1 MKLGSEAVTT
11 TLIVLKPT
19 ASAIAVEGEP
29 EATVTPSTLTVAAPE
44 LVVGVTVTLDT
55 LLVTLAEYAFVPETN
70 AGYPLHRPRTC
81 ISAK

>member
-1 MKLGSEAVTT
+1 
-11 TLIVLKPT
+11 
-19 ASAIAVEGEP
+19 
-29 EATVTPSTLTVAAPE
+29 VTPSTLTVAAPE